1 MISDASTRNM
11 ILLGHLGKVS
21 DVQFGCQTTA
31 SWALLGYPRIRG
43 SFHKQTRHELNQE
56 FEPLF
61 NIQPKSTRSCC
72 KKPKFFSIKRIVCL
86 LPPLLSPPPHLHC
99 KWISSVERASGSIA
113 SIIAAP
119 EFDYSDEC
127 RSTCTTFAPTPT
139 NQSGKR
145 LLISFPANGAG
156 NPFPAARG
164 PASP

>member
-1 MISDASTRNM
+1 MGTWERSLMFSLVVR
-11 ILLGHLGKVS
+11 LQLHG
-21 DVQFGCQTTA
+21 
-31 SWALLGYPRIRG
+31 ALLGYPRIRG
-43 SFHKQTRHELNQE
+43 SFLEKVYSKGSFHKQTRHELNKE

-99 KWISSVERASGSIA
+99 KWISSVERTSGSIA
-113 SIIAAP
+113 SIIAAS

-139 NQSGKR
+139 T
-145 LLISFPANGAG
+145 
-156 NPFPAARG
+156 NPG
-164 PASP
+164 SSH